1 MNNLKVKFKPYI
13 LLAPALFIILGIF
26 MTGIIIGFAQSLG
39 YFPVIGLR
47 ELTLKYYKE
56 ILTDKEF
63 LTSLKFSLYISLVSS
78 VIAVI
83 TGVALAYLMLHNK
96 HKKGVEQVLYK
107 LPIVVPHIVAA
118 LLMYNIL
125 SQSGLLPRLLY
136 NLGVINSQ
144 QEFPALIFDKR
155 GIGVIAAYL
164 WKEIP
169 FIAMVVYTVLANIND
184 RLTQVALNLGA
195 SKGQI
200 FWHVLLPLA
209 MPSIISSFIII
220 FAFSFGAYE
229 VPYLLG
235 PTSPKALAVQAYV
248 EYSHPD
254 LANRPY
260 AMAVNSILTII
271 SFILIW
277 IYEKS
282 FRILGGNSEEI
293 R

>member
-1 MNNLKVKFKPYI
+1 VNNLKVKIKPYV

-39 YFPVIGLR
+39 HFPVVGLR
-47 ELTLKYYKE
+47 ELTFKYYKA
-56 ILTDKEF
+56 ILTDTEF

-78 VIAVI
+78 IIAVI
-83 TGVALAYLMLHNK
+83 LGVILAYLMIQNK
-96 HKKGVEQVLYK
+96 HKKGIEQILYK
-107 LPIVVPHIVAA
+107 LPIIVPHIVAA

-125 SQSGLLPRLLY
+125 SQSGLLPRILY
-136 NLGVINSQ
+136 SLGAISSQ
-144 QEFPALIFDKR
+144 QEFPALVFDK
-155 GIGVIAAYL
+155 GGFGVITAYL

-184 RLTQVALNLGA
+184 KLTQVALNLGA

-200 FWHVLLPLA
+200 FWHVLLPIT

-220 FAFSFGAYE
+220 FAFSFGAFE

-235 PTSPKALAVQAYV
+235 PTSPKTLAVKAYV
-248 EYSHPD
+248 EYSNPD
-254 LANRPY
+254 LANRPF
-260 AMAVNSILTII
+260 AMAINSILTII
-271 SFILIW
+271 SIVLIW

-282 FRILGGNSEEI
+282 FKILGGNLGEI

>member
-1 MNNLKVKFKPYI
+1 MKPYI
-13 LLAPALFIILGIF
+13 LLAPAIFIILGIF

-39 YFPVIGLR
+39 HFPVIGLR

-56 ILTDKEF
+56 ILTDGDF
-63 LTSLKFSLYISLVSS
+63 LTSLKFSLYISMVYSI
-78 VIAVI
+78 VAVI
-83 TGVALAYLMLHNK
+83 LGVALAYFMVQNK
-96 HKKGVEQVLYK
+96 HKKGIDQVLYK

-125 SQSGLLPRLLY
+125 SQSGLLPRMLY
-136 NLGVINSQ
+136 SLGLISSQ
-144 QEFPALIFDKR
+144 QEFPALIFDQG
-155 GIGVIAAYL
+155 GIGVITAYL

-184 RLTQVALNLGA
+184 KLTQVALNLGA
-195 SKGQI
+195 SRGQI
-200 FWHVLLPLA
+200 LWHVLLPIA

-220 FAFSFGAYE
+220 FAFSFGAFE

-235 PTSPKALAVQAYV
+235 PTSPKTLAVQAYV
-248 EYSHPD
+248 EYSNPD

-260 AMAVNSILTII
+260 AMAINSILTII
-271 SFILIW
+271 SIALIW

-282 FRILGGNSEEI
+282 FTILGGNLEETNKNQ
-293 R
+293 

>member
-1 MNNLKVKFKPYI
+1 MKVKIKPYV

-39 YFPVIGLR
+39 HFPVIGLR
-47 ELTLKYYKE
+47 EFTFKYYKE
-56 ILTDKEF
+56 ILTDVEF

-78 VIAVI
+78 IIAVI
-83 TGVALAYLMLHNK
+83 LGVALAYLMIQNK
-96 HKKGVEQVLYK
+96 HKKGIEQVLYK

-118 LLMYNIL
+118 LLIYNIL
-125 SQSGLLPRLLY
+125 SQSGLFPRLLY
-136 NLGVINSQ
+136 SLGLISSQ
-144 QEFPALIFDKR
+144 QEFPALVFDR
-155 GIGVIAAYL
+155 GGIGVITAYL

-184 RLTQVALNLGA
+184 KLTQVALNLGA

-200 FWHVLLPLA
+200 FWHVLLPIA

-220 FAFSFGAYE
+220 FAFSFGAFE

-235 PTSPKALAVQAYV
+235 PTSPKTLAVQAYV
-248 EYSHPD
+248 EYSNPD
-254 LANRPY
+254 LGNRPY
-260 AMAVNSILTII
+260 AMAINSVLTII
-271 SFILIW
+271 SIALVW

-282 FRILGGNSEEI
+282 FKILNKN
-293 R
+293 

>member
-1 MNNLKVKFKPYI
+1 VNNLKVKIKPYV
-13 LLAPALFIILGIF
+13 LLAPVLFVILGIF

-47 ELTLKYYKE
+47 ELTFKYYKE
-56 ILTDKEF
+56 ILNDAKF

-78 VIAVI
+78 IIAVI
-83 TGVALAYLMLHNK
+83 LGAALAYLMMQNK
-96 HKKGVEQVLYK
+96 HKKGIEQVIYK

-118 LLMYNIL
+118 LLVYNIL
-125 SQSGLLPRLLY
+125 SQSGIFPRLLY
-136 NLGVINSQ
+136 SFGLISSQ
-144 QEFPALIFDKR
+144 QEFPALIFDKW
-155 GIGVIAAYL
+155 GIGVITAYL

-169 FIAMVVYTVLANIND
+169 FIAMVVYTVLGNIND
-184 RLTQVALNLGA
+184 KLTQVALNLGA

-200 FWHVLLPLA
+200 FWHVLLPIA

-220 FAFSFGAYE
+220 FAFSFGAFE

-235 PTSPKALAVQAYV
+235 PTSPKPLAVQAYI
-248 EYSHPD
+248 EYSNPD

-271 SFILIW
+271 SIALIW
-277 IYEKS
+277 VYEKS
-282 FRILGGNSEEI
+282 FKILGGNLEEV

>member
-1 MNNLKVKFKPYI
+1 VNNLKVKIKPYI

-26 MTGIIIGFAQSLG
+26 MTGIITGFAQSLG

-47 ELTLKYYKE
+47 ELTLKYYKA
-56 ILTDKEF
+56 ILTDTEF
-63 LTSLKFSLYISLVSS
+63 LTSLRFSLYISFVSS
-78 VIAVI
+78 AVAVVL
-83 TGVALAYLMLHNK
+83 GVVLAYLMLQNK
-96 HKKGVEQVLYK
+96 HKKGVEQIMYK
-107 LPIVVPHIVAA
+107 LPIVVPHIVVA
-118 LLMYNIL
+118 LLMYSIL
-125 SQSGLLPRLLY
+125 SQSGLLARLLY
-136 NLGVINSQ
+136 SLGVISSQ
-144 QEFPALIFDKR
+144 QEFPALVFDKR
-155 GIGVIAAYL
+155 GIGVITAYL

-184 RLTQVALNLGA
+184 RLTQVAMNLGA

-220 FAFSFGAYE
+220 FAFSFGAFE

-235 PTSPKALAVQAYV
+235 PTSPKTLAVQAYI

-271 SFILIW
+271 SFALIW

-282 FRILGGNSEEI
+282 FRILGGSLEDI